1 MKLKELRQLFANS
14 TDEEID
20 IDEIVKGN
28 ADISKMFEKTLT
40 LDAVKDFVTNNEDG
54 QKYLQSYGDKRV
66 TDGIKTW
73 QDKNLQTIINDEVL
87 KATGK
92 KKTPEQIQIEKLQKD
107 FEEQKA
113 KAERAETV
121 AKYKDVLVEK
131 KIPMEMIEY
140 FLTDNEE
147 ITNTRIDN
155 FTTYVEGMVSS
166 GVKEQIS
173 AGNYTPPGE
182 NGAGEL
188 TANDIAKMM
197 M

>member
-1 MKLKELRQLFANS
+1 MKKNELLKLIENIADEGSVDEVLSKSDFAKS
-14 TDEEID
+14 LIAS
-20 IDEIVKGN
+20 G
-28 ADISKMFEKTLT
+28 LT
-40 LDAVKDFVTNNEDG
+40 LDAFKEKILNDKDFKSFMDSEKDKHSTKALETWKNN
-54 QKYLQSYGDKRV
+54 
-66 TDGIKTW
+66 
-73 QDKNLQTIINDEVL
+73 NLQTLINDEVL

-92 KKTPEQIQIEKLQKD
+92 KKTPEQLKIEELEKS
-107 FEEQKA
+107 FNEQKA
-113 KAERAETV
+113 KAERAERV
-121 AKYKDVLVEK
+121 AKYKDVLAEK
-131 KIPMEMIEY
+131 KIPMEMIDY

-147 ITNTRIDN
+147 TTNTRIDN

-166 GVKEQIS
+166 GVEEQIS

>member
-1 MKLKELRQLFANS
+1 MKKTEIKELLKDIA
-14 TDEEID
+14 DDAD
-20 IDEIVKGN
+20 IDETIKASTL
-28 ADISKMFEKTLT
+28 ADLFKKDLT
-40 LDAVKDFVTNNEDG
+40 LDEVKNFIESSEDG
-54 QKYLQSYGDKRV
+54 KKYLQTYGDKRV

-73 QDKNLQTIINDEVL
+73 KDKNLQTLINDEVL

-92 KKTPEQIQIEKLQKD
+92 KKTPEQIEIEQIKAQLK
-107 FEEQKA
+107 EQTQ

-121 AKYKDVLVEK
+121 AKYKDVLAEK
-131 KIPMEMIEY
+131 KIPMEMIDY

-147 ITNTRIDN
+147 TTNTRIDN
-155 FTTYVEGMVSS
+155 FSTYVNDMVKN

-182 NGAGEL
+182 NGAGDL
-188 TANDIAKMM
+188 TADDIAKMM